1 MITGIEGKI
10 QSRSANGAVIKV
22 GGVSLSI
29 QMPTSTLSA
38 LGNIGDKVQ
47 IFTHL
52 QLREDSIA
60 LYGFATAEELDTF
73 RILLTVTG
81 VGPKVALSVL
91 SAMNPGQLALA
102 ISSGN
107 ADMLCHIPGVGKK
120 TASRL
125 LLELKDKIE
134 GIAIGAPTPE
144 GNELTAALL
153 GLGYSPSEAASAVA
167 ALPAS
172 PELTIEEK
180 IRLALQHFSGR

>member
-1 MITGIEGKI
+1 MIAGIEGKL
-10 QSRSANGAVIKV
+10 QSRNAQGAVIKV
-22 GGVSLSI
+22 GGVSFHV
-29 QMPTSTLSA
+29 QMPSSTLST
-38 LGNIGDKVQ
+38 LGNIGSTVSLHTSMQ
-47 IFTHL
+47 V
-52 QLREDSIA
+52 REDSIT

-73 RILLTVTG
+73 RILLSVTG
-81 VGPKVALSVL
+81 IGPKVALSVL

-120 TASRL
+120 TAGRL

-134 GIAIGAPTPE
+134 GIAMGASAPE

-153 GLGYSPSEAASAVA
+153 SLGYSPSEVTSAIS
-167 ALPAS
+167 ALPSS
-172 PELTIEEK
+172 PGLTIEEK

>member
-1 MITGIEGKI
+1 MITGIEGKL

-22 GGVSLSI
+22 GGISLAV
-29 QMPTSTLSA
+29 QMPASALSA

-60 LYGFATAEELDTF
+60 LYGFATVEELDTF
-73 RILLTVTG
+73 HVLLSVTG
-81 VGPKVALSVL
+81 VGPKMALSVL

-120 TASRL
+120 TAGRL
-125 LLELKDKIE
+125 LLELKDKIA
-134 GIAIGAPTPE
+134 GIAIGTPAAE
-144 GNELTAALL
+144 GNELSAALL
-153 GLGYSPSEAASAVA
+153 GLGYSPSEVTSAIS

-180 IRLALQHFSGR
+180 IRLALQHLSGR

>member
-1 MITGIEGKI
+1 MIAGIEGKL
-10 QSRSANGAVIKV
+10 QSRNAQGAVIKV
-22 GGVSLSI
+22 GGVSFYV
-29 QMPTSTLSA
+29 QMPSSTQST
-38 LGNIGDKVQ
+38 LGNIGNTVSLYTNMQ
-47 IFTHL
+47 V
-52 QLREDSIA
+52 REDSIT
-60 LYGFATAEELDTF
+60 LYGFATAEEEETF

-125 LLELKDKIE
+125 LLELKDKIQ
-134 GIAIGAPTPE
+134 GITVGAATPD
-144 GNELTAALL
+144 GNELTSALL
-153 GLGYSPSEAASAVA
+153 SLGYSPSEVTAAIA
-167 ALPAS
+167 ALPNK
-172 PELTIEEK
+172 PDMPLEEK

>member
-1 MITGIEGKI
+1 MITGIEGKL
-10 QSRSANGAVIKV
+10 QSKSATGVIIKV
-22 GGVSLSI
+22 GGISI
-29 QMPTSTLSA
+29 SVQMPSSALSTL
-38 LGNIGDKVQ
+38 GNVGDKVQ

-52 QLREDSIA
+52 QLREDSIS
-60 LYGFATAEELDTF
+60 LYGFATEEEVETF

-107 ADMLCHIPGVGKK
+107 TDMLCHIPGVGKK

-125 LLELKDKIE
+125 LLELKDKIA
-134 GIAIGAPTPE
+134 GIELGAPAAE

-153 GLGYSPSEAASAVA
+153 GLGYSPSEVTSSIA
-167 ALPAS
+167 ALPSS

-180 IRLALQHFSGR
+180 IRLALQHLSRR

>member
-1 MITGIEGKI
+1 MIAGIEGKL
-10 QSRSANGAVIKV
+10 QSRNTSGAVIKV
-22 GGVSLSI
+22 SGVSFHI
-29 QMPTSTLSA
+29 QMPSSTLSA
-38 LGNIGDKVQ
+38 LGKIGSTVSLYTSMQ
-47 IFTHL
+47 V
-52 QLREDSIA
+52 REDNIS
-60 LYGFATAEELDTF
+60 LYGFATEEELETF

-134 GIAIGAPTPE
+134 GIAMGAPTPE

-153 GLGYSPSEAASAVA
+153 GLGYSPSEVTSAIAS
-167 ALPAS
+167 LPAS
-172 PELTIEEK
+172 ADMPLEEK
-180 IRLALQHFSGR
+180 IRLALQHFSSR

>member
-1 MITGIEGKI
+1 MIAGIEGKL
-10 QSRSANGAVIKV
+10 QSRNASGAVIKV
-22 GGVSLSI
+22 GGISLSV
-29 QMPTSTLSA
+29 QMPTSTLST

-60 LYGFATAEELDTF
+60 QYGFANAEELDTF
-73 RILLTVTG
+73 RILLSVTG

-91 SAMNPGQLALA
+91 SAMNPGQLVLA

-134 GIAIGAPTPE
+134 GIAVGAPTTE
-144 GNELTAALL
+144 GNELTSALL
-153 GLGYSPSEAASAVA
+153 SLGYSPSEVTSAIA
-167 ALPAS
+167 ALPDT

>member
-1 MITGIEGKI
+1 MIAGIEGKLI
-10 QSRSANGAVIKV
+10 SKSATGAVIKV
-22 GGVSLSI
+22 SGVSFHV
-29 QMPTSTLSA
+29 QMPSSTMSS
-38 LGNIGDKVQ
+38 LGNIGSTVSLYTNMQ
-47 IFTHL
+47 V
-52 QLREDSIA
+52 REDSIT
-60 LYGFATAEELDTF
+60 LYGFATAEEEETF

-125 LLELKDKIE
+125 LLELKDKME
-134 GIAIGAPTPE
+134 GIAAGTATPE
-144 GNELTAALL
+144 SNDLTAALL
-153 GLGYSPSEAASAVA
+153 GLGYSPTEVAAAIA
-167 ALPAS
+167 ALPNK
-172 PELTIEEK
+172 PDMPLEEK

>member
-1 MITGIEGKI
+1 
-10 QSRSANGAVIKV
+10 
-22 GGVSLSI
+22 
-29 QMPTSTLSA
+29 
-38 LGNIGDKVQ
+38 
-47 IFTHL
+47 L

-60 LYGFATAEELDTF
+60 LYGFSTAEELDTF

-120 TASRL
+120 TAGRL

-134 GIAIGAPTPE
+134 GIAMGASAPE

-153 GLGYSPSEAASAVA
+153 SLGYSPSEVTSAIS
-167 ALPAS
+167 ALPSS
-172 PELTIEEK
+172 PGLTIEEK